1 MSRHGE
7 DTVLGKRMPIRIG
20 TGERGGTFYTQ
31 GLAIKAAFER
41 IPRSPAIEVVESRT
55 GVSIENA
62 SRLDAG
68 DIDFGFISA
77 PWVASAT
84 QGMRPFDRPI
94 DLRVAAPMN
103 LGPNFFVARAD
114 SGLRKVSDLR
124 GKTVAVGVKGGGMA
138 EHAEAVFAA
147 LGIDADDLS
156 RIYVDF
162 AEGAEMLAS
171 GEVDAQFQCPVP
183 NQVMTELSERIRVRV
198 LSYEPRHFDAALKS
212 IPLDRPIVMRKGAFR
227 GHDEDLPQ
235 LGVLNLLVT
244 HARVDAD
251 TVRDVVSAIV
261 LTKTE
266 LGQLHPLFAGLAELF
281 AMLEN
286 PGGSTPEFG
295 GAELHP
301 GAVRAYREAGL
312 LR

>member
-1 MSRHGE
+1 
-7 DTVLGKRMPIRIG
+7 MPIRIG

-31 GLAIKAAFER
+31 GLAIQAALER
-41 IPRSPAIEVVESRT
+41 IPRFPTIEVVESRT

-77 PWVASAT
+77 PWVASAR

-114 SGLRKVSDLR
+114 SGLRKVPDLR

-147 LGIDADDLS
+147 LGIDADGLN

-162 AEGAEMLAS
+162 AEGAEMLAC
-171 GEVDAQFQCPVP
+171 GEV
-183 NQVMTELSERIRVRV
+183 
-198 LSYEPRHFDAALKS
+198 DAALKS

-251 TVRDVVSAIV
+251 TVRDVVSAIIF
-261 LTKTE
+261 TKTE

-281 AMLEN
+281 AMLQN
-286 PGGSTPEFG
+286 PGGTTLEFG
-295 GAELHP
+295 GAELHR
-301 GAVRAYREAGL
+301 GAVRAYRESGL